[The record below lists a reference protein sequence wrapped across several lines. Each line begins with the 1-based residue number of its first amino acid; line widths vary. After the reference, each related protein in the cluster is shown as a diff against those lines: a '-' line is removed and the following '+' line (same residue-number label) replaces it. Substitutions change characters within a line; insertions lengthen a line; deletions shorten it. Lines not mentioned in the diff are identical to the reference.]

1 MGSFTAPTP
10 APLLPLGVE
19 DVAAPAAP
27 TAVPVAADVLSD
39 VAGGRGFPSGPSS
52 CSDSRRRK
60 FSQSSASVSP
70 FKIVRGVGEIDGCQG
85 EG

>member
-1 MGSFTAPTP
+1 MVSFTAPTP

-19 DVAAPAAP
+19 DVAAP

-70 FKIVRGVGEIDGCQG
+70 CKIVRGVGEIDGCQG